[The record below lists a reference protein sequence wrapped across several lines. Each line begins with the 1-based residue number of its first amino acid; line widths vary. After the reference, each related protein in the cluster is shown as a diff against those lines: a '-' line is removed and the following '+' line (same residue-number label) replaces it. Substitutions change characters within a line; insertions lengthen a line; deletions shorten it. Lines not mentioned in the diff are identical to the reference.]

1 MNKLPHTDPILFV
14 TTHNIISDEEIS
26 AEYTVPV
33 DHPVLKGHFPHIS
46 IWPGVHLIEGM
57 NQTAGLHALHLA
69 QAKLRNVNN
78 SGHVT
83 LVTSID
89 GAKFRNPVFPG
100 AKLQYHAKLVKKKRN
115 HVFYQCEVYSNT
127 VKCAEAVV
135 GLTAR

>member
-14 TTHNIISDEEIS
+14 TTHNIISDKEIS
-26 AEYTVPV
+26 AEYTVPA

-46 IWPGVHLIEGM
+46 IWPGIHLIEGM
-57 NQTAGLHALHLA
+57 NQTAGLHALYLA
-69 QAKLRNVNN
+69 STADKDLQSNV
-78 SGHVT
+78 T
-83 LVTSID
+83 FVTSID
-89 GAKFRNPVFPG
+89 SAKFRSPVFPG
-100 AKLQYHAKLVKKKRN
+100 AKLQYHATLVKRKRN